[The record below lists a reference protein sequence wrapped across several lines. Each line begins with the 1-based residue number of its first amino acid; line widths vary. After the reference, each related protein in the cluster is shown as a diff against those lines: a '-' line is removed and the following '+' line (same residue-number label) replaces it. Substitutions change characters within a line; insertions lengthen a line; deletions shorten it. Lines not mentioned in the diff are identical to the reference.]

1 MRMIHDQ
8 VFGINPHSY
17 LQFHPALAHL
27 PMIFNLTGDCVVGNS
42 SGFQEEAICG
52 GFGEYVE
59 RYHFYN
65 EVDINL
71 TARLDKVNDSAVT
84 NKFIAMIEQVQ
95 KSKELA
101 REHQFDL
108 TAVSNIFTQEKN
120 YIPSVLI
127 SLSRM
132 DSRDRDFIPFI
143 DSCGQ
148 AAHVSPQKAFTSA
161 LNEFIERQA
170 LVGSWL
176 SGNARYRIE
185 LERHEA
191 LGAANKI
198 LESLKAH
205 GKLMAF
211 ELNNGLP
218 GYSVIIFYF
227 SKDKKDIVK
236 YSVGM
241 AADPNPVRACER
253 ALGELWQS
261 YIFMYLNA
269 ENPENLDQRY
279 QYLNDLIHFNNH
291 ETESIIPYAP
301 DENESLSIHDF
312 LRFKKFTE
320 ADCLNVLKDISP
332 YVYAYARSSYLFGRK
347 FYFCKISSPDFFMH
361 MGVKMPLNLG
371 NSYAKMLAISPLLKI
386 QNPIPFP

>member
-71 TARLDKVNDSAVT
+71 TASLDAVNAAAVVE
-84 NKFIAMIEQVQ
+84 KFIALIAQVQ
-95 KSKELA
+95 KVKASA

-108 TAVSNIFTQEKN
+108 TEVTNIFTQEKN
-120 YIPSVLI
+120 FIPTVLI

-132 DSRDRDFIPFI
+132 GSGDRDFIPFI

-148 AAHVSPQKAFTSA
+148 AAHISQQKAFTSA

-176 SGNARYRIE
+176 AGKACYRIE
-185 LERHEA
+185 LEPHQA
-191 LGAANKI
+191 LGSANKI
-198 LESLKAH
+198 LTSLLAH
-205 GKLMAF
+205 GKLLAY
-211 ELNNGLP
+211 ELNKGLP
-218 GYSVIIFYF
+218 GYSIIIFYF
-227 SKDKKDIVK
+227 SKSKKDIVK

-241 AADPNPVRACER
+241 AADLNPALACER

-279 QYLNDLIHFNNH
+279 QYLNDLIHFNTH
-291 ETESIIPYAP
+291 ETADIIPYAD
-301 DENESLSIHDF
+301 DESENLHIDDYLS
-312 LRFKKFTE
+312 FKKVSE
-320 ADCLNVLKDISP
+320 SECLNVLKDISP
-332 YVYAYARSSYLFGRK
+332 FMYAYSRSSKLFGRK

-361 MGVKMPLNLG
+361 MGVKMPLNLD
-371 NSYAKMLAISPLLKI
+371 NNYAKLLGINPSMKI